1 MRRPALLIALLSCCA
16 LSHLAAQSTT
26 ATSIGLG
33 GIDELLG
40 RVESINIYYGGNLDR
55 RPGESDGAP
64 RLTWAKDYGL
74 EFLVHLGE
82 FGPPSSEQRR
92 RNAERD
98 RRRDRAL
105 DSLRIVRAT
114 RLEAARQAEYDRR
127 MTELEERERAAM
139 EREQAAQK
147 VMEELTAPRGS
158 GGTSEA
164 K

>member
-1 MRRPALLIALLSCCA
+1 MQERAPGPNDRHFVMEDGKLVQKP
-16 LSHLAAQSTT
+16 
-26 ATSIGLG
+26 GLG
-33 GIDELLG
+33 ADEP
-40 RVESINIYYGGNLDR
+40 S
-55 RPGESDGAP
+55 
-64 RLTWAKDYGL
+64 AKARAEADAA
-74 EFLVHLGE
+74 
-82 FGPPSSEQRR
+82 
-92 RNAERD
+92 AERV
-98 RRRDRAL
+98 RQEAAALETAKAAVRQEAAALEARAAE
-105 DSLRIVRAT
+105 SE